1 MFDIGGGELLLIGIV
16 ALIVV
21 GPKDLPGMFHT
32 IGRFTAKAR
41 SMGREFQRAMDD
53 AAKESG
59 VKGAADD
66 LKAMTSKKSLGLD
79 ALDKAASK
87 FEKWQPNKTTGTKP
101 AAPKSP
107 VPQSAAP
114 QGPETAAL
122 AEKKKQEQAARL
134 AQLNERKAARAGGA
148 TPAETPAPNPAPG
161 AKAARAPA
169 KAAKSPAKSGAKP
182 KAPAKTPTAKTAKA
196 AANKPAKTKAPA
208 KPRAKKG
215 EA

>member
-53 AAKESG
+53 AARESG

-79 ALDKAASK
+79 TLDKAASK
-87 FEKWQPNKTTGTKP
+87 FEKWQPTKPAETKP

-107 VPQSAAP
+107 VPQSATP
-114 QGPETAAL
+114 KGPETTAL
-122 AEKKKQEQAARL
+122 AEKKKQAQAKRL
-134 AQLNERKAARAGGA
+134 AQLAERKAAKAEAAAAPAEPPAA
-148 TPAETPAPNPAPG
+148 TPAPK
-161 AKAARAPA
+161 AKPA
-169 KAAKSPAKSGAKP
+169 KAAKAPAKP
-182 KAPAKTPTAKTAKA
+182 KAAPV
-196 AANKPAKTKAPA
+196 KPAKTAAAKPAKPKAPA

>member
-79 ALDKAASK
+79 TLDKAASK
-87 FEKWQPNKTTGTKP
+87 FEKWQPTKPAETKP

-107 VPQSAAP
+107 VPQSATP
-114 QGPETAAL
+114 KGPETTAL
-122 AEKKKQEQAARL
+122 AEKKKQAQAKRL
-134 AQLNERKAARAGGA
+134 AQLAERKAAKAEAAAAPAEPPAA
-148 TPAETPAPNPAPG
+148 TPAPK
-161 AKAARAPA
+161 AKPA
-169 KAAKSPAKSGAKP
+169 KAAKAPAKP
-182 KAPAKTPTAKTAKA
+182 KAAPV
-196 AANKPAKTKAPA
+196 KPAKTAAAKPAKPKAPA

>member
-79 ALDKAASK
+79 TLDKAASK
-87 FEKWQPNKTTGTKP
+87 FEKWQPTKPAETKP

-107 VPQSAAP
+107 VPQSATP
-114 QGPETAAL
+114 KGPETTAL
-122 AEKKKQEQAARL
+122 AEKKKQAQAERL
-134 AQLNERKAARAGGA
+134 AQLAERKAAKAEAAAAPAEAPAA
-148 TPAETPAPNPAPG
+148 TPAPK
-161 AKAARAPA
+161 AKPA
-169 KAAKSPAKSGAKP
+169 KAAKAPAKP
-182 KAPAKTPTAKTAKA
+182 KAAPV
-196 AANKPAKTKAPA
+196 KPAKTAAAKPAKPKAPA

>member
-79 ALDKAASK
+79 TLDKAASK
-87 FEKWQPNKTTGTKP
+87 FEKWQPTKPAETKP

-107 VPQSAAP
+107 VPQSATP
-114 QGPETAAL
+114 KGPETTAL
-122 AEKKKQEQAARL
+122 AEKKKQAQAKRL
-134 AQLNERKAARAGGA
+134 AQLAERKAAKAEAAAAPAEPPAA
-148 TPAETPAPNPAPG
+148 TPAPKAKPARA
-161 AKAARAPA
+161 AKAP
-169 KAAKSPAKSGAKP
+169 AKP
-182 KAPAKTPTAKTAKA
+182 KAAPV
-196 AANKPAKTKAPA
+196 KPAKTAAAKPAKPKAPA

>member
-79 ALDKAASK
+79 TLDKAASK
-87 FEKWQPNKTTGTKP
+87 FEKWQPTKPAETKP

-107 VPQSAAP
+107 VPQSATP
-114 QGPETAAL
+114 KGPETTAL
-122 AEKKKQEQAARL
+122 AEKKKQAQAKRL
-134 AQLNERKAARAGGA
+134 AQLAERKAAKAEAAAAPAEAPAA
-148 TPAETPAPNPAPG
+148 TPAPK
-161 AKAARAPA
+161 AKPA
-169 KAAKSPAKSGAKP
+169 KAAKAPAKP
-182 KAPAKTPTAKTAKA
+182 KAAPV
-196 AANKPAKTKAPA
+196 KPAKTAAAKPAKPKAPA

>member
-79 ALDKAASK
+79 TLDKAASK
-87 FEKWQPNKTTGTKP
+87 FEKWQPTKPAETKP

-107 VPQSAAP
+107 VPQSATP
-114 QGPETAAL
+114 KGPETTAL
-122 AEKKKQEQAARL
+122 AEKKKQAQAKRL
-134 AQLNERKAARAGGA
+134 AQLAERKAAKAEAAAAPAEPPAA
-148 TPAETPAPNPAPG
+148 TPAPK
-161 AKAARAPA
+161 AKPA
-169 KAAKSPAKSGAKP
+169 KAAKAPAKP
-182 KAPAKTPTAKTAKA
+182 KAAPAKPAGTAAT
-196 AANKPAKTKAPA
+196 KPAKPKAPA

>member
-87 FEKWQPNKTTGTKP
+87 FEKWQPTKPAETKP

-107 VPQSAAP
+107 VPQSATP
-114 QGPETAAL
+114 KGPETTAL
-122 AEKKKQEQAARL
+122 AEKKKQAQAKRL
-134 AQLNERKAARAGGA
+134 AQLAERKAAKAEAAAAPAEPPAA
-148 TPAETPAPNPAPG
+148 TPAPK
-161 AKAARAPA
+161 AKPA
-169 KAAKSPAKSGAKP
+169 KAAKAPAKP
-182 KAPAKTPTAKTAKA
+182 KAAPA
-196 AANKPAKTKAPA
+196 KPAKTAATKPAKPKAPA

>member
-79 ALDKAASK
+79 TLDKAASK
-87 FEKWQPNKTTGTKP
+87 FEKWQPTKPAETKP

-107 VPQSAAP
+107 VPQSATP
-114 QGPETAAL
+114 KGPETTAL
-122 AEKKKQEQAARL
+122 AEKKKQAQAKRL
-134 AQLNERKAARAGGA
+134 AQLAERKAAKAEAAAAPAEAPAA
-148 TPAETPAPNPAPG
+148 TPAPK
-161 AKAARAPA
+161 AKPA
-169 KAAKSPAKSGAKP
+169 KAAKAPAKP
-182 KAPAKTPTAKTAKA
+182 KAAPAKPAGTAAT
-196 AANKPAKTKAPA
+196 KPAKPKAPA

>member
-79 ALDKAASK
+79 TLDKAASK
-87 FEKWQPNKTTGTKP
+87 FEKWQPTKPAETKP

-107 VPQSAAP
+107 VPQSATP
-114 QGPETAAL
+114 KGPETTAL
-122 AEKKKQEQAARL
+122 AEKKKQAQAKRL
-134 AQLNERKAARAGGA
+134 AQLAERKAAKAEAAAGPAEAPAA
-148 TPAETPAPNPAPG
+148 TPAPKAKPARA
-161 AKAARAPA
+161 AKAP
-169 KAAKSPAKSGAKP
+169 AKP
-182 KAPAKTPTAKTAKA
+182 KAAPV
-196 AANKPAKTKAPA
+196 KPAKTAAAKPAKPKAPA

>member
-87 FEKWQPNKTTGTKP
+87 FEKWQPNKTTETKP
-101 AAPKSP
+101 ATPKSP
-107 VPQSAAP
+107 APQSATP
-114 QGPETAAL
+114 KGPETAAL

-134 AQLNERKAARAGGA
+134 AEMAERKAARAEGA
-148 TPAETPAPNPAPG
+148 APAETPAAKPAPK
-161 AKAARAPA
+161 AKPAKAPA
-169 KAAKSPAKSGAKP
+169 KAAKAPANP
-182 KAPAKTPTAKTAKA
+182 MAPAKASPAKTAKA
-196 AANKPAKTKAPA
+196 ATPKPAKPKAPA

>member
-87 FEKWQPNKTTGTKP
+87 FEKWQPNKPAETKP
-101 AAPKSP
+101 ATPKSP
-107 VPQSAAP
+107 AP
-114 QGPETAAL
+114 QAATPKGPETAAL

-134 AQLNERKAARAGGA
+134 AGMAERKAARAEGAAPTETPAA
-148 TPAETPAPNPAPG
+148 TPAPKAKPAEAD
-161 AKAARAPA
+161 RAPA
-169 KAAKSPAKSGAKP
+169 RPKAAPA
-182 KAPAKTPTAKTAKA
+182 
-196 AANKPAKTKAPA
+196 KPAKTAAAKPAKPKAPA